1 LSEQGIPCFPIR
13 KRHEGSPNAQTLIE
27 SGDIQLVINTPSGD
41 EGLLDDS
48 YIRKSAVIHNT
59 PMTTTLTG
67 AMAMAEAIEAL
78 KTQSYKVRSLQT
90 LFA

>member
-1 LSEQGIPCFPIR
+1 VPIQ

>member
-1 LSEQGIPCFPIR
+1 
-13 KRHEGSPNAQTLIE
+13 LIE